1 MQPSDL
7 TRHVLAPVANEADA
21 AATAAALEPYAVDQ
35 VTVLHVVEKG
45 GGVPDKSPVE
55 QSEAMAADAFAAF
68 RETFPEADSRT
79 AYRRDIVAAIIDVA
93 SDIEASAIAFR
104 PRGGSRVVQL
114 LTGDRALRLITESDR
129 PVIALPERE

>member
-1 MQPSDL
+1 MPSTDL

-21 AATAAALEPYAVDQ
+21 KATAAALEPYHLDQ

-55 QSEAMAADAFAAF
+55 QSESLAADSFASF
-68 RETFPEADSRT
+68 RETFPEAESRT

-93 SDIEASAIAFR
+93 TEVEASAIAFR

-114 LTGDRALRLITESDR
+114 LTGDRSLRLITESDR

>member
-21 AATAAALEPYAVDQ
+21 EATAAALEPYHVDQ

-45 GGVPDKSPVE
+45 DGVPDKSPVE
-55 QSEAMAADAFAAF
+55 QSEAVAADAFAAF
-68 RETFPEADSRT
+68 RETFPEAGTRT
-79 AYRRDIVAAIIDVA
+79 AYRRDIVAAIFDVA
-93 SDIEASAIAFR
+93 TDIEASAIAFR

-114 LTGDRALRLITESDR
+114 LTGDRSLRLITESDR